1 MTPESHSKSKME
13 IEQDLCGYSS
23 SSSAQHDTAF
33 EQIPV
38 QVNIEVTR
46 TVRNGRYMTACFR
59 LKENGDVI
67 LDRTTH
73 EFPQDKFDEAV
84 RLLKQN
90 LDEACDRQSM

>member
-1 MTPESHSKSKME
+1 MTPESHSKSEME

-23 SSSAQHDTAF
+23 SSSAFA
-33 EQIPV
+33 QIPD

-46 TVRNGRYMTACFR
+46 AVRNGRYMTACFR
-59 LKENGDVI
+59 MKENGDVI

-90 LDEACDRQSM
+90 LDAAKHS